1 MSTNLTRE
9 VAIVGSSEAALMNL
23 ALAFQGTPY
32 EITAA
37 EQRRAIGAAMR
48 AAMRHP
54 AAMVVS
60 LDGRENVAE
69 IRELLSASPRTR
81 FLFLLPQMPPRAA
94 LCRIV
99 NTFGSAILSAGEAP
113 IVVVATLIALLSGG
127 GPSEDGGM
135 P

>member
-1 MSTNLTRE
+1 MNTNLTRE
-9 VAIVGSSEAALMNL
+9 VVIVGSSEPALMNL
-23 ALAFQGTPY
+23 ALAFRGTPY

-37 EQRRAIGAAMR
+37 EQTRAIRAAMR
-48 AAMRHP
+48 FAMRHP

-60 LDGRENVAE
+60 LDGKENVAE

-94 LCRIV
+94 LSRIV
-99 NTFGSAILSAGEAP
+99 NTCGAVILSADESP
-113 IVVVATLIALLSGG
+113 IVVVATLIALLSGDA
-127 GPSEDGGM
+127 PPENGGM